1 VAIARRSDRLVG
13 ILLAA
18 TGFALGVTK
27 TEDWDAWTH
36 LALGREM
43 VRQHAF
49 PTYEP
54 FLFPSATLPYY
65 NTEWLFD
72 VVLYL
77 AYLVAGFT
85 GVILLKAALA
95 SLLPFILWKDSA
107 PAGDAPSDGVL
118 DVAIRAAVL
127 FPSLLIVSY
136 RFVERPD
143 LVLIVFLSFTIYAL
157 NAYLYH
163 GKRYLYALPAIQ
175 LLWVNMHPSA
185 LLAFVP
191 FVAVLIG
198 GQILRLI
205 HRWWGGQIP
214 GTPSSGQLR
223 TVAAVFGTVLLASL
237 INPYG
242 THVVTLPF
250 RLAASPWLTGYV
262 LELQP
267 PRFIAFPAPF
277 ILTALLV
284 LTSLAIAKR
293 FPIMGV
299 LLVGPF
305 LYLGFSATRF
315 VFLAA
320 IVAAPVLA
328 RNLSVMAGMRGR
340 AWARRACLGLA
351 SGAALTGVVA
361 ICLAVA
367 NVEPFADPTKVP
379 GIGVNDRFLP
389 ERALHY
395 LDGAGVGGRVFNTF
409 HWGGYLEWR
418 DFPRRAPII
427 DGRGYVPPG
436 LLETIHFAPTRPD
449 LLERLQQTY
458 RFDVVLVAYPGI
470 PSDILHTPDAAIS
483 REWALVYWDDVAA
496 VFLRRSP
503 RLARIIE
510 RDEYRHVNPGNGVPH
525 LRLSLADSTKF
536 RAIETELR
544 RNVAQTGSSIGYTLW
559 GFARLQVHDYDGA
572 IEAFRR
578 AQGYSS
584 VWHASQGLALAY
596 WQKGDLP
603 RAIEYY
609 KALANLS
616 GDPIFLFNIGLALIE
631 TGNDREAIP
640 YLERARARDRQ
651 FLPIYPLLARTYGR
665 IGESHREQEVIAAQA
680 NALTLARAT
689 EHLRKAE
696 ELHRQGSLDEAVVEL
711 KTSLRLNSR
720 SAMALSD
727 LGDVYFQQGLLD
739 DAISQ
744 QRAALDVDP
753 KFAKA
758 YYALALT
765 YQRRG
770 EPAAARVHFEQY
782 IHLEPRGYLSW
793 KAREEL
799 SRLPR

>member
-1 VAIARRSDRLVG
+1 VAIARLSDRLVG

-18 TGFALGVTK
+18 SAFALGVTK
-27 TEDWDAWTH
+27 TADWDAWTH

-43 VRQHAF
+43 VHLRGF
-49 PTYEP
+49 PAHEP
-54 FLFPSATLPYY
+54 FNFPSAALPYF

-72 VVLYL
+72 VVFYL
-77 AYLVAGFT
+77 AYLVAGFA

-95 SLLPFILWKDSA
+95 SLAAFILWKDSA
-107 PAGDAPSDGVL
+107 LGRDSSLDRTL
-118 DVAIRAAVL
+118 DVAIRAAIL
-127 FPSLLIVSY
+127 FPLLLIIWY

-143 LVLIVFLSFTIYAL
+143 LVLMVFLSFTIYAL
-157 NAYLYH
+157 NAYLH
-163 GKRYLYALPAIQ
+163 EGKRYVYALPAIQ
-175 LLWVNMHPSA
+175 VLWVNMHPSA
-185 LLAFVP
+185 VLAFVP
-191 FVAVLIG
+191 FLAFLIG
-198 GQILRLI
+198 GQILRLV
-205 HRWWGGQIP
+205 HRWRGVEPP
-214 GTPSSGQLR
+214 GTPSSAQLK
-223 TVAAVFGTVLLASL
+223 TVGVVFAAVLLACL
-237 INPYG
+237 VNPHG
-242 THVVTLPF
+242 THVLTDPF
-250 RLAASPWLTGYV
+250 RLATSPWLMQHI

-267 PRFIAFPAPF
+267 PRFIAFPAPS

-293 FPIMGV
+293 FPIMSV

-328 RNLSVMAGMRGR
+328 RNLSVMAGMPGR

-389 ERALHY
+389 ERALRY

-436 LLETIHFAPTRPD
+436 VWETIHFANTNPD
-449 LLERLQQTY
+449 LLERLHQTY
-458 RFDVVLVAYPGI
+458 GFDVVLVAYPGM
-470 PSDILHTPDAAIS
+470 PTDATETPDRAIS
-483 REWALVYWDDVAA
+483 SHWALVYWDDVAT

-503 RLARIIE
+503 RMAQTIK
-510 RDEYRHVNPGNGVPH
+510 RDEYQHVNPANGVPH
-525 LRLSLADSTKF
+525 LRRALADNSKLGV
-536 RAIETELR
+536 IEAELR
-544 RNVAQTGSSIGYTLW
+544 RNVAQTGSAIGYTLL
-559 GFARLQVHDYDGA
+559 GFAHLQVRDYDKA
-572 IEAFRR
+572 IETFRS
-578 AQGYSS
+578 AQGYSG

-596 WQKGDLP
+596 WQKGDLS
-603 RAIEYY
+603 RAIGHY
-609 KALANLS
+609 KALASLS
-616 GDPIFLFNIGLALIE
+616 EDPIFLYNIGLALVQ
-631 TGNDREAIP
+631 TGNDREAVS
-640 YLERARARDRQ
+640 YLERAGARDQQ
-651 FLPIYPLLARTYGR
+651 FLSIYPLLISAYRR
-665 IGESHREQEVIAAQA
+665 LGESQREQELSAAHSK
-680 NALTLARAT
+680 ALTLVQAS

-696 ELHRQGSLDEAVVEL
+696 ELHRKGRLNEAATEL
-711 KTSLRLNSR
+711 KASLRLNSR
-720 SAMALSD
+720 NAMALSN
-727 LGDVYFQQGLLD
+727 LGDVYFQQGLLH

-753 KFAKA
+753 SFAKA
-758 YYALALT
+758 HYALALT

-770 EPAAARVHFEQY
+770 EPAAARAHFEQY
-782 IHLEPRGYLSW
+782 IRLEPRNYLSW
-793 KAREEL
+793 RAREEL
-799 SRLPR
+799 SRLAR